1 MCLLHVDAA
10 RHIRLKAPPVWG
22 GVPSA
27 ASPEMEAYFDDL
39 ARRAV
44 ACYQLVAD
52 ARTAGHDVHDEAE
65 IPRTR
70 DMAARVEA
78 QVGPKGV
85 AETIRQVIKRENRE
99 NTALIIAERLAEE
112 LREELGVEKAL
123 EQAVRTALSI
133 LTEGV
138 LVAPTE
144 GVVRV
149 ATMENH
155 NGTHCAAIYYAGP
168 IRSAGGTGQAL
179 SVLIADVVRRK
190 LGLDAYVP
198 TPAEIERY
206 KEEIPMYRRAVNLQY
221 LPSGSEIE
229 SIATGCPVCITGEA
243 TERIEVTGYRDL
255 PRVETNALR
264 GGAALVLAEGLC
276 LKASKILGHVDRLGI
291 DGWDF
296 LQVYADRKRD
306 KQQSTDEDYK
316 YLKDVLVGRP
326 VVAFPS
332 RPGGFRLR
340 YGHTRLTGVAA
351 AGLHPAT
358 LYALDAFLALG
369 TQLKIQ
375 LPGKAVGVTPCDS
388 IEGPTVVLDDGSF
401 LPLTTGERA
410 RELAPRIRRVVDL
423 GEILIGVG
431 EFLENNH
438 RLEPVGL
445 CREWWER
452 EVEAAGGTLPDDTPT
467 FEAALALSRELGVPL
482 HPAYNLF
489 WHDLTVVQLR
499 ELREMLI
506 AATPAGDGL
515 QLSQEAKERLE
526 ILGVFH
532 RSHEGGWLVE
542 AQVPQLLHCLGLARE
557 KEAIVVRAEP
567 PTGLLI
573 EPPTEPPAESPTEPS
588 AEPPA
593 ESPTEP
599 SAEPPTDS
607 ENPLAWVAAL
617 AGITIAPRAVARLG
631 GSMGRPEKANER
643 RMKPPPHVLFPV
655 GSAGGP
661 QRLLNKA
668 LEWQQKQ
675 RRLGIGHI
683 GPGEA
688 VELEIEMRYCDRCGA
703 EIEALHHCN
712 GRTRPKERA
721 QYHAVN
727 LKRLVHEAQEAAG
740 VGVLPL
746 VKGVKGMMSET
757 KTGESLAKGILR
769 ARYDL
774 RVFKDGTLRYDMMNL
789 PLTHFRPHEIG
800 LTVERARELGYLR
813 DHRGAE
819 LTAGDQLCE
828 LRVQDLIVARRGG
841 PWLLKVARFVD
852 DELTRLY
859 HQPAHYNLPDGAQP
873 EDLIGQL
880 LIGLSPHT
888 SAGVLCRLIG
898 FTDARAQYGHPYFH
912 TAKRRNCDGDEDS
925 VMLLLDGLLNFSNAF
940 VPSTR
945 GGTMDLPRVLT
956 TRIDPAE
963 IDKEAHNVELLRR
976 YSLEIYHAAARRAPP
991 KEVAALLDLTGDR
1004 VGDARQYEDFGFTH
1018 AVSDLNAGPHVSRYV
1033 ELKTMADKAI
1043 AALDLARRVRASNAG
1058 FLAEKTI
1065 QRHLLRD
1072 LVGNLRA
1079 FSTQSV
1085 RCRKCNAKYRRPPL
1099 KGGCLKCGGGLLL
1112 NIPRSSVWKYRELAD
1127 RIAREYKA
1135 GEFTRQRL
1143 ELVNRAIA
1151 DTLEHEQVT
1160 QTNLGAFL

>member
-1 MCLLHVDAA
+1 
-10 RHIRLKAPPVWG
+10 
-22 GVPSA
+22 
-27 ASPEMEAYFDDL
+27 MEAYFDEL
-39 ARRAV
+39 ARRTE
-44 ACYQLVAD
+44 ACYRLVAD

-78 QVGPKGV
+78 QVGPEGV
-85 AETIRQVIKRENRE
+85 AKTIREVIRRENRE
-99 NTALIIAERLAEE
+99 NAALIIAERLAEE

-149 ATMENH
+149 ATMENR
-155 NGTHCAAIYYAGP
+155 NGTRCAAIYYAGP

-190 LGLDAYVP
+190 LDLDAYIP
-198 TPAEIERY
+198 TLAEIERY
-206 KEEIPMYRRAVNLQY
+206 KEELPIYRRAVNLQY
-221 LPSGSEIE
+221 LPSSSEIE
-229 SIATGCPVCITGEA
+229 AIVTACPVCITGEA
-243 TERIEVTGYRDL
+243 TERIEVAGYRDL
-255 PRVETNALR
+255 PRVETNAIR

-291 DGWDF
+291 DGWNF
-296 LQVYADRKRD
+296 LQVYADDKRD
-306 KQQSTDEDYK
+306 KQQNADEDYK

-340 YGHTRLTGVAA
+340 YGHTRLMGVAA

-358 LYALDAFLALG
+358 LYALDSFLALG
-369 TQLKIQ
+369 TQLKVQ
-375 LPGKAVGVTPCDS
+375 LPGKAAGVTPCDS

-410 RELAPRIRRVVDL
+410 RELAPHIRRVIDL

-438 RLEPVGL
+438 LLEPVGL

-452 EVEAAGGTLPDDTPT
+452 EVEAAGGTVPDDTPLL
-467 FEAALALSRELGVPL
+467 EAALALSHDLGVPL

-499 ELREMLI
+499 ELRAALL

-515 QLSQEAKERLE
+515 RLPQEAKEALE

-532 RSHEGGWLVE
+532 RPHEGGWLME
-542 AQVPQLLHCLGLARE
+542 AQVPQLLLCLGLESEDGNVAT
-557 KEAIVVRAEP
+557 RAEP
-567 PTGLLI
+567 PADI
-573 EPPTEPPAESPTEPS
+573 H
-588 AEPPA
+588 
-593 ESPTEP
+593 
-599 SAEPPTDS
+599 D
-607 ENPLAWVAAL
+607 PLAWVGAL
-617 AGITIAPRAVARLG
+617 SGITIAPRAVTRLG

-655 GSAGGP
+655 GPTGGP

-668 LEWQQKQ
+668 LETQKTQQ
-675 RRLGIGHI
+675 RFGGSHA

-688 VELEIEMRYCDRCGA
+688 VELELEMRYCERCGA
-703 EIEALHHCN
+703 ETEALHHCN

-721 QYHAVN
+721 RYHAVN
-727 LKRLVHEAQEAAG
+727 LKRLVHEAQEAVG

-746 VKGVKGMMSET
+746 VKGVKGMMSEA

-769 ARYDL
+769 ARHDL

-789 PLTHFRPHEIG
+789 PLTHFRPREIG
-800 LTVERARELGYLR
+800 LTVERARELGYLH
-813 DHRGAE
+813 DHLGAE
-819 LTAGDQLCE
+819 LATDDQLCE

-859 HQPAHYNLPDGAQP
+859 HQPAYYNLPDGAQP
-873 EDLIGQL
+873 EALIGQL

-925 VMLLLDGLLNFSNAF
+925 VMLLLDGLLNFSNVF

-976 YSLEIYHAAARRAPP
+976 YPLEIYHAAARHAPP
-991 KEVAALLDLTGDR
+991 REVAAMLDLVGDR
-1004 VGDARQYEDFGFTH
+1004 VGDPRQYEDFGFTH
-1018 AVSDLNAGPHVSRYV
+1018 SVSDLNAGPHISRYV
-1033 ELKTMADKAI
+1033 ELDNMTDKAI
-1043 AALDLARRVRASNAG
+1043 RALDLARRVRASNAS

-1079 FSTQSV
+1079 FTTQAV
-1085 RCRKCNAKYRRPPL
+1085 RCRKCNTKYRRPPL
-1099 KGGCLKCGGGLLL
+1099 KGECPKCGGGLLL
-1112 NIPRSSVWKYRELAD
+1112 NVPRSSVWKYRELAD
-1127 RIAREYKA
+1127 RIAREYEV
-1135 GEFTRQRL
+1135 GTFTRQRL
-1143 ELVNRAIA
+1143 ELVNQAIA
-1151 DTLEHEQVT
+1151 DTLEHEKVT